1 MQVFNAYLKIL
12 WKRKNSILIYTGI
25 FLVLA
30 FGLSKMGSSEMG
42 GNFENTSYPITIFDQ
57 DQSEA
62 SQQFIKYVGKNNELK
77 NYEDDKELLT
87 DQLFARNIACVI
99 YIKKGFGQELEKG
112 NAKHLLEITTLPG
125 TVYSQSVI
133 NYVNQYMSTLYAYQQ
148 TGMTLDEAMKA
159 TQSTLKKEAEVTF
172 SSQNQGSEGSPIYF
186 FMRYLSYVLV
196 SISILGIS
204 ASIVT
209 FNRKEVKDRINV
221 SSYPLFKRNL
231 GLWGGSVLVEA
242 GYILLYLLIAAV
254 FYREGLF
261 SQTGL
266 LMILNLVCFGIVA
279 FSLSFLIGMITQKEQ
294 SLGMSS
300 TVASL
305 SLAFLGGVF
314 VPLSI
319 MGDGIKM
326 VSHFVPTYWYITALE
341 FLEKGAYAIKA
352 EQYWVSIG
360 MQLGFSAA
368 FLAFGLAVSK
378 KRRRAG

>member
-1 MQVFNAYLKIL
+1 M
-12 WKRKNSILIYTGI
+12 
-25 FLVLA
+25 
-30 FGLSKMGSSEMG
+30 
-42 GNFENTSYPITIFDQ
+42 
-57 DQSEA
+57 
-62 SQQFIKYVGKNNELK
+62 
-77 NYEDDKELLT
+77 
-87 DQLFARNIACVI
+87 
-99 YIKKGFGQELEKG
+99 
-112 NAKHLLEITTLPG
+112 
-125 TVYSQSVI
+125 
-133 NYVNQYMSTLYAYQQ
+133 
-148 TGMTLDEAMKA
+148 
-159 TQSTLKKEAEVTF
+159 
-172 SSQNQGSEGSPIYF
+172 
-186 FMRYLSYVLV
+186 
-196 SISILGIS
+196 
-204 ASIVT
+204 
-209 FNRKEVKDRINV
+209 
-221 SSYPLFKRNL
+221 
-231 GLWGGSVLVEA
+231 EA